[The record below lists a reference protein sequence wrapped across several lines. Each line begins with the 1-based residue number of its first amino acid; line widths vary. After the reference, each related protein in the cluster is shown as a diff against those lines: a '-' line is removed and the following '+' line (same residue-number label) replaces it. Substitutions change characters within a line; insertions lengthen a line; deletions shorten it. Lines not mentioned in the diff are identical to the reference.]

1 MKSVTV
7 HGAGF
12 LGTSIAVSLEK
23 IIGWKIKIYDKN
35 KESSKLWNEWPNLR
49 YMFVDKEEAV
59 KSDLH
64 FVCVPTPMREDGSCY
79 TQIVTSVIVD
89 ISSHNKD
96 CDIVIKSTIPPNY
109 TLGASKIHE
118 RVFFNPEFLTEEN
131 YLEDFQNLP
140 YQFIGNPSTL
150 RSELL
155 YKLYKDAYTQKLL
168 EGGRVIIQ
176 VNSTEAE
183 MIKMTRNCYLAVRLS
198 YFNEIKQICDA
209 VGVNYDSLRKNA
221 GLDERVGSHYNKI
234 HSGTFGGTCLP
245 KDINNLITV
254 AQELSINPFTMLG
267 AWKTNL
273 ERNQIRDWEK
283 MENRAI
289 LKKENNE

>member
-221 GLDERVGSHYNKI
+221 GLDERVGSHYNSI
-234 HSGTFGGTCLP
+234 PGPDGSVGFSGHCLP
-245 KDINNLITV
+245 KDINSLINV
-254 AQELSINPFTMLG
+254 AEELSIDPLTMKG
-267 AWKTNL
+267 AWMKNL
-273 ERNQIRDWEK
+273 ELRPEKDWEK
-283 MENRAI
+283 LEGRAVI
-289 LKKENNE
+289 KD